1 MGHKGHFIFRLLV
14 LATIHLFINIA
25 VSTLNYIRPTE
36 PWEDWKDSRVS
47 LKKQHQPAGCNTYWL
62 SPH

>member
-1 MGHKGHFIFRLLV
+1 LLV